1 MVDNIKLNKILPLL
15 SSTERVKQ
23 VDRRQRNSHK
33 SPLNDTRKGG
43 KKKKKKKKE
52 GENVK
57 ISEAALTEDS
67 AQLPSPAGKKRS
79 AKEKKS
85 RDDQPQKI
93 IDIRV

>member
-23 VDRRQRNSHK
+23 VDGRQRNSRQ
-33 SPLNDTRKGG
+33 PPFNDTPQ
-43 KKKKKKKKE
+43 KKKKKKKG

-57 ISEAALTEDS
+57 ISEAVLPEDR
-67 AQLPSPAGKKRS
+67 ARLPSPAGKKRS
-79 AKEKKS
+79 AKDKKS
-85 RDDQPQKI
+85 QEGRPPRI

>member
-23 VDRRQRNSHK
+23 VDRRQRNSQE
-33 SPLNDTRKGG
+33 SPFNDTL
-43 KKKKKKKKE
+43 KKKKKKKKD
-52 GENVK
+52 GENVE

-67 AQLPSPAGKKRS
+67 VQAPSHTGNKRS
-79 AKEKKS
+79 AKDKKP
-85 RDDQPQKI
+85 RDDQPSKI

>member
-23 VDRRQRNSHK
+23 VNRRQRNSRQ
-33 SPLNDTRKGG
+33 PPFNDTPKGE
-43 KKKKKKKKE
+43 KKKKKKKKD
-52 GENVK
+52 GENVE

-67 AQLPSPAGKKRS
+67 VQAPSHTGNKRS
-79 AKEKKS
+79 AKDKKP
-85 RDDQPQKI
+85 RDDQPSKI

>member
-23 VDRRQRNSHK
+23 VDRRQRNSQE
-33 SPLNDTRKGG
+33 SPFNDTL
-43 KKKKKKKKE
+43 KKKKKKKKD
-52 GENVK
+52 GENVE

-67 AQLPSPAGKKRS
+67 VQPPSHTGKKRS
-79 AKEKKS
+79 AKDKKS
-85 RDDQPQKI
+85 RDDQPPKI

>member
-23 VDRRQRNSHK
+23 VDRRQRNSQE
-33 SPLNDTRKGG
+33 SPFNDTL
-43 KKKKKKKKE
+43 KKKKKKKKD
-52 GENVK
+52 GENVE

-67 AQLPSPAGKKRS
+67 VQEPSHTGNKRS
-79 AKEKKS
+79 AKDKKP
-85 RDDQPQKI
+85 RDDPPSKI

>member
-23 VDRRQRNSHK
+23 VDRRQRNSQE
-33 SPLNDTRKGG
+33 SPFNDTL
-43 KKKKKKKKE
+43 KKKKKKKKD
-52 GENVK
+52 GENVE

-67 AQLPSPAGKKRS
+67 VQAPSHTGNKRS
-79 AKEKKS
+79 AKNKKP
-85 RDDQPQKI
+85 RDDQPSKI

>member
-23 VDRRQRNSHK
+23 VDRRQRNSQQ
-33 SPLNDTRKGG
+33 PPFNDTPKG
-43 KKKKKKKKE
+43 KKKKKKKKKD

-57 ISEAALTEDS
+57 ISEAVLTEDS
-67 AQLPSPAGKKRS
+67 ARLPSPTGEKRS
-79 AKEKKS
+79 AKDKKS
-85 RDDQPQKI
+85 REGRPKRI

>member
-23 VDRRQRNSHK
+23 VDRRQRNSQQP
-33 SPLNDTRKGG
+33 SFNDTLKG
-43 KKKKKKKKE
+43 KKKKKKKKKD

-67 AQLPSPAGKKRS
+67 VQTPSHTGKKRS
-79 AKEKKS
+79 AKDKKS
-85 RDDQPQKI
+85 RDDQPPKI

>member
-23 VDRRQRNSHK
+23 VDRRQRNSQE
-33 SPLNDTRKGG
+33 SPFNDTL
-43 KKKKKKKKE
+43 KKKKKKKKD
-52 GENVK
+52 GENVE

-67 AQLPSPAGKKRS
+67 VQAPSHTGNKRS
-79 AKEKKS
+79 AKDKKP
-85 RDDQPQKI
+85 RDDPPSKI

>member
-23 VDRRQRNSHK
+23 VGRRQRNSQE
-33 SPLNDTRKGG
+33 SLFNDTLKG
-43 KKKKKKKKE
+43 KKKKKKKKKDDE
-52 GENVK
+52 TVE

-67 AQLPSPAGKKRS
+67 VQPPSHTGKKRS
-79 AKEKKS
+79 AKDKKS
-85 RDDQPQKI
+85 RDDQPPKI

>member
-33 SPLNDTRKGG
+33 SPLHDTRKGG

-67 AQLPSPAGKKRS
+67 VQASSHTKKNRS
-79 AKEKKS
+79 AKDKRC
-85 RDDQPQKI
+85 RDDQPPKI

>member
-23 VDRRQRNSHK
+23 VDRRQRNSQE
-33 SPLNDTRKGG
+33 SLFNDTL
-43 KKKKKKKKE
+43 KKKKKKKKD
-52 GENVK
+52 GENVE

-67 AQLPSPAGKKRS
+67 VQAPSHTGNKRS
-79 AKEKKS
+79 AKDKKP
-85 RDDQPQKI
+85 RDDQSSKI

>member
-23 VDRRQRNSHK
+23 VDRRQRNSQE
-33 SPLNDTRKGG
+33 SPFNDTL
-43 KKKKKKKKE
+43 KKKKKKKKD
-52 GENVK
+52 GENVE

-67 AQLPSPAGKKRS
+67 VQVPSHTGNKRS
-79 AKEKKS
+79 AKDKKP
-85 RDDQPQKI
+85 RDDQPSKI

>member
-23 VDRRQRNSHK
+23 VDRRQRNSQE
-33 SPLNDTRKGG
+33 SPFNDTM
-43 KKKKKKKKE
+43 KKKKKKKKD
-52 GENVK
+52 GENVE

-67 AQLPSPAGKKRS
+67 VQAPSHTGNKRS
-79 AKEKKS
+79 AKDKKP
-85 RDDQPQKI
+85 RDDQSSKI

>member
-23 VDRRQRNSHK
+23 VDRRQRNSQK
-33 SPLNDTRKGG
+33 SPFNDTL
-43 KKKKKKKKE
+43 KKKKKKKKD
-52 GENVK
+52 GENVE

-67 AQLPSPAGKKRS
+67 VQAPSHTGNKRS
-79 AKEKKS
+79 AKDKKP
-85 RDDQPQKI
+85 RDDPPSKI

>member
-23 VDRRQRNSHK
+23 VDRRQRNSQK
-33 SPLNDTRKGG
+33 SPFNDTLKG
-43 KKKKKKKKE
+43 KKKKKKD
-52 GENVK
+52 GENVE

-67 AQLPSPAGKKRS
+67 VQAPSHTGNKRS
-79 AKEKKS
+79 AKDKKP
-85 RDDQPQKI
+85 RDDQPSKI

>member
-23 VDRRQRNSHK
+23 VDRRQRNSQE
-33 SPLNDTRKGG
+33 SLFNDTLKG
-43 KKKKKKKKE
+43 KKKKKKKKKD

-67 AQLPSPAGKKRS
+67 VQTPSHTGKKRS
-79 AKEKKS
+79 AKDKKS
-85 RDDQPQKI
+85 RDDQPPKI

>member
-23 VDRRQRNSHK
+23 VNRRQRNSPG
-33 SPLNDTRKGG
+33 SPFNATLKG
-43 KKKKKKKKE
+43 KKKKKKD
-52 GENVK
+52 GENVE

-67 AQLPSPAGKKRS
+67 VQAPSHTGKKRS
-79 AKEKKS
+79 AKDKKP
-85 RDDQPQKI
+85 RDDQPSKI

>member
-23 VDRRQRNSHK
+23 VDRRQRNSNK
-33 SPLNDTRKGG
+33 SPLHDTRKGR

-67 AQLPSPAGKKRS
+67 VQLPSPTGKKRS